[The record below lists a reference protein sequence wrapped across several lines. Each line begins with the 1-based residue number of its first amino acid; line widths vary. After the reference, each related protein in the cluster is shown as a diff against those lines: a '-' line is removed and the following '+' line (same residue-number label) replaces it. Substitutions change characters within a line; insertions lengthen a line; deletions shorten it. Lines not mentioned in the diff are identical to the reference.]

1 MGKQKKRE
9 HHLAKWPEE
18 EEGGGGGV
26 GGRTGGIF
34 RNTEGDLKHVV
45 LTHKH
50 THKIYL
56 M

>member
-18 EEGGGGGV
+18 EEGEGGGE
-26 GGRTGGIF
+26 GRTGGIF
-34 RNTEGDLKHVV
+34 RNTEVDLKHVV